1 MKKVKKQDNRFKK
14 SRKYEIVRLNREL
27 PTKVNKNLENLAMW
41 HFMKFKAMPGRGR
54 GKCWKKAHSNL
65 FVGSSFKSVCWNAM
79 GAHWQS
85 LTLPGCE

>member
-41 HFMKFKAMPGRGR
+41 HFTKFKAMPGRG
-54 GKCWKKAHSNL
+54 GGGVL
-65 FVGSSFKSVCWNAM
+65 EIGSSFKSVCRELIQICLLECNGSAL
-79 GAHWQS
+79 AES
-85 LTLPGCE
+85 DTSRL